1 MLNFN
6 FKYLRRYSN
15 LQLRLVSSIVIGF
28 LFIISIFW
36 LQYLFFLLL
45 VIIVQGMFEEWLDI
59 GKTELL
65 LLPGVILIFVS
76 GFSLFVGSVVF
87 DKLVIFTYFIIIWV
101 TDCFAFVGGKILKG
115 PKLVPKISPQ
125 KTWSGS
131 FCGIIFSNSVA
142 CFINYISS
150 YKIFKNTTTMVL
162 ISLLISILA
171 QVSDLTVS
179 LFKRRAY
186 VKESGSSIPGHG
198 GYLDRFDSLLFT
210 APLILLYKIFL

>member
-1 MLNFN
+1 MGN
-6 FKYLRRYSN
+6 K
-15 LQLRLVSSIVIGF
+15 
-28 LFIISIFW
+28 
-36 LQYLFFLLL
+36 
-45 VIIVQGMFEEWLDI
+45 
-59 GKTELL
+59 
-65 LLPGVILIFVS
+65 
-76 GFSLFVGSVVF
+76 FVGVLVF
-87 DKLVIFTYFIIIWV
+87 A
-101 TDCFAFVGGKILKG
+101 DCFAFIGGKILKG
-115 PKLVPKISPQ
+115 PKLMPKISPQ

-131 FCGIIFSNSVA
+131 FCGIIFSNSAA

-150 YKIFKNTTTMVL
+150 YKIFKNTITMVL

-186 VKESGSSIPGHG
+186 VKESGNSIPGHG